1 MTNSPKRLVARL
13 LCLCVLV
20 AGWPLSSVQA
30 QDDQQARLA
39 ELREQL
45 KQRQATIKA
54 NQADAREL
62 QNILATSEKEIGEA
76 ARRLENTRQA
86 QADNQARQQ
95 ALLSEQDDLKKAIL
109 AQQDLLAS
117 QLRSAFMAGNYDY
130 AKMVFYQEEA
140 KSFERILT
148 YYKYVNQARQR
159 EITKFKDNVARLEQV
174 NAQLKDKATELSQ
187 LVSRQQHQRT
197 ELIAR
202 QQDREQTLARLNQ
215 KIATDEAQVTEL
227 QASEEALVAAI
238 EEARRAAERAKTRLD
253 GLAKLKGKLLV
264 PAEGRLR
271 RLFGARRQGEVRW
284 KGVIFE
290 ASEGSAVSAISH
302 GQVVYANWLKGF
314 GLVTIVDHGKGYMS
328 VYGHNQALL
337 RQPGD
342 KVQRGEKIALV
353 GQSGGQS
360 SPNLYFEIRHKGKA
374 LNPSSWLDL

>member
-1 MTNSPKRLVARL
+1 MKNSPKRLVTRL

-20 AGWPLSSVQA
+20 AGWPLSDVQA

-54 NQADAREL
+54 NQADAQEL
-62 QNILATSEKEIGEA
+62 QEILETSEKQIGEV

-95 ALLSEQDDLKKAIL
+95 ALLREQDGLKKAIL

-159 EITKFKDNVARLEQV
+159 EITKFKDNVTQLEQV
-174 NAQLKDKATELSQ
+174 NAQLEDKARELSQ
-187 LVSRQQHQRT
+187 LVSQQKNQQE
-197 ELIAR
+197 ELLAR
-202 QQDREQTLARLNQ
+202 QQDRKQTLARLNQ
-215 KIATDEAQVTEL
+215 KIASDEAQIKEL
-227 QASEEALVAAI
+227 KASEDALVAAI

-264 PAEGRLR
+264 PVEGRLR
-271 RLFGARRQGEVRW
+271 RLFGSRRQGEVRW

-290 ASEGSAVSAISH
+290 ASEGNAVKAISH
-302 GQVVYANWLKGF
+302 GQIVYANWLKGF

-337 RQPGD
+337 KQAGD
-342 KVQRGEKIALV
+342 KVQRGERIALV
-353 GQSGGQS
+353 GQSGGQN

-374 LNPSSWLDL
+374 LNPSSWLDI